1 MSFFKGWDDSPRA
14 PAVHHQVGL
23 PLAGEIMANN
33 VRVGYARD
41 GDYLHVQSFDDL
53 NLEKSLAPGAPI
65 TALVERIREGEEVRD
80 AAERLAK
87 RASRYAIKPRPW
99 LTGKINYPPT
109 GIV

>member
-14 PAVHHQVGL
+14 PAVHHKVGL

-33 VRVGYARD
+33 VRVGYGRH

-65 TALVERIREGEEVRD
+65 TALVERIRDGEEARD

-99 LTGKINYPPT
+99 LTGKIKYPPT
-109 GIV
+109 GLV